1 MSPEQASATA
11 IDRRSDVYAFGV
23 LAYETL
29 TGRLPFDGDTPLA
42 TLMKHQSDTP
52 VPPRRFRPELPPE
65 VERIVLRALGKR
77 PEDRQQSMHEISTQ
91 LAQVAAEPDVLRALV
106 FGTAVAPLLTGR
118 STGRMEART
127 SGRGSTMP
135 LGDTLPLRDLA
146 PPAPEA
152 TPTRPSTRI
161 RRDTR
166 AEVEVMSRRRS
177 QMALAAVLGLLFVAL
192 LSGVVAALASR
203 RGDGADAAVSP
214 RAGDAGRAGEPP
226 AVRVTAPDPTVVPAA
241 SAAPPQPAPA
251 QSPAAAPTPERAQGE
266 PPGDAAAASVE
277 PPPSVSAAA
286 PPPPRPARS
295 RPARGTGGVGSR
307 PASGDN
313 AAPGNDLLDP
323 YGPTGR

>member
-1 MSPEQASATA
+1 
-11 IDRRSDVYAFGV
+11 
-23 LAYETL
+23 
-29 TGRLPFDGDTPLA
+29 
-42 TLMKHQSDTP
+42 
-52 VPPRRFRPELPPE
+52 
-65 VERIVLRALGKR
+65 
-77 PEDRQQSMHEISTQ
+77 MHEVSTQ

-203 RGDGADAAVSP
+203 RGDGTDGDVVTP
-214 RAGDAGRAGEPP
+214 RSAETGRGAEPP
-226 AVRVTAPDPTVVPAA
+226 AVRVTAPDPTLVPAGPA
-241 SAAPPQPAPA
+241 LAPPQAPP
-251 QSPAAAPTPERAQGE
+251 QAPDQARPQGE
-266 PPGDAAAASVE
+266 PPADASTASVE

-295 RPARGTGGVGSR
+295 RPARGTGGVGAR

-313 AAPGNDLLDP
+313 AAPGTDLLDP
-323 YGPTGR
+323 YGPTAR